1 MLSPLLIRA
10 LSLFALVMLT
20 GATSAHAVTTRADL
34 LKLPGAVPFTEAR
47 VREWQPLVAEF
58 GGVAFSEWERGL
70 YEGAVGNH
78 EQARKWLLRVADKAS
93 APESQSLCLAYKL
106 ARGTQRENN
115 DDLFGEKKKSD
126 AAVEQVQSWYE
137 SAAAK
142 LAKKKKLSSDEKAAF
157 SAINALPD
165 GDEGEKL
172 ARQRIVICRNL
183 TTFPGSDKLFRAAA
197 AKGRSLPPYALNYL
211 GIGDEQAA
219 RFDQAAGWYFS
230 AAEAGFVPARTN
242 LVRLH
247 ERVTSPAVGDPHW
260 ESLLVDYARAANEG
274 DASAMILLA
283 DAMERGLSGVS
294 SVATAIELYK
304 KALDFGTSKPEINEG
319 MGYVFLAMYA
329 QERLTEHY
337 QAGRFKLASDD
348 ERKKYLSMG
357 FQLNEAFG
365 KKAGSVD
372 EKP

>member
-1 MLSPLLIRA
+1 MQSTLLIRT
-10 LSLFALVMLT
+10 LSLFTLVMLT
-20 GATSAHAVTTRADL
+20 SAISAHAETTRADL

-78 EQARKWLLRVADKAS
+78 EPAKKWLLRAAEKGS

-115 DDLFGEKKKSD
+115 DDLLGEKKKSD

-142 LAKKKKLSSDEKAAF
+142 LAKKKKLSLEEKAAF
-157 SAINALPD
+157 SAIDALPD
-165 GDEGEKL
+165 GDEGNQL
-172 ARQRIVICRNL
+172 ARRRIVICRNL
-183 TTFPGSDKLFRAAA
+183 TTTPSPDKLFRAAA

-211 GIGDEQAA
+211 GIGDEQAE
-219 RFDQAAGWYFS
+219 RFDQAADWYFR
-230 AAEAGFVPARTN
+230 AADAGFIPARTN
-242 LVRLH
+242 LIRLH
-247 ERVTSPAVGDPHW
+247 ERVTSPAVGDSHW

-283 DAMERGLSGVS
+283 DAMERGLSGVA
-294 SVATAIELYK
+294 SVAAAIELYK

-337 QAGRFKLASDD
+337 QAGRFKLANDD
-348 ERKKYLSMG
+348 KRKKYLSMG
-357 FQLNEAFG
+357 FLLNEAFG
-365 KKAGSVD
+365 KKAGGVD

>member
-1 MLSPLLIRA
+1 MQSTLLIRT
-10 LSLFALVMLT
+10 LSLFILVMLT
-20 GATSAHAVTTRADL
+20 SAISAHAETTRADL
-34 LKLPGAVPFTEAR
+34 LKLPGAVPFTEER

-58 GGVAFSEWERGL
+58 GGVAFSDWERGL

-78 EQARKWLLRVADKAS
+78 EHARKWLLRAAEKGRV
-93 APESQSLCLAYKL
+93 PESQSLCLAYKL

-115 DDLFGEKKKSD
+115 DDLLGEKKKSD
-126 AAVEQVQSWYE
+126 AAVAQVQTWYE

-142 LAKKKKLSSDEKAAF
+142 RTKKKKLSLEEKAAF

-172 ARQRIVICRNL
+172 ARKRIVICRNL
-183 TTFPGSDKLFRAAA
+183 TTAPSPDKLFRAAA
-197 AKGRSLPPYALNYL
+197 KKGQSLPAYALNYL
-211 GIGDEQAA
+211 GIGDEQAE
-219 RFDQAAGWYFS
+219 RFDQAADWYFR
-230 AAEAGFVPARTN
+230 AAEAGFILARTN
-242 LVRLH
+242 LIRLH
-247 ERVTSPAVGDPHW
+247 ERVTSPTDLHW

-294 SVATAIELYK
+294 SVAAAIELYK
-304 KALDFGTSKPEINEG
+304 KALDFGTTKPEINEG

-357 FQLNEAFG
+357 FLFNEAFG
-365 KKAGSVD
+365 KKTDSVD
-372 EKP
+372 GKP

>member
-1 MLSPLLIRA
+1 MQSTLLIRT

-20 GATSAHAVTTRADL
+20 SAISAHAETTRADL

-58 GGVAFSEWERGL
+58 GSKVFSEWERGL
-70 YEGAVGNH
+70 YEGAIGNH
-78 EQARKWLLRVADKAS
+78 EQARKWLLKAADKAS
-93 APESQSLCLAYKL
+93 APESLSLCLAYKL
-106 ARGTQRENN
+106 ARGTQRENP

-126 AAVEQVQSWYE
+126 AAVEQVQTWYE
-137 SAAAK
+137 NA
-142 LAKKKKLSSDEKAAF
+142 LAKRAKRKKLSLEEKAAF
-157 SAINALPD
+157 SAIDALPD

-172 ARQRIVICRNL
+172 ARQRIVVCRNL
-183 TTFPGSDKLFRAAA
+183 TTFPSPDKLFRAAA
-197 AKGRSLPPYALNYL
+197 EKGRSLPPYALNYL

-219 RFDQAAGWYFS
+219 RFDQAADWYFR
-230 AAEAGFVPARTN
+230 AAEAGFIPARTN

-294 SVATAIELYK
+294 SAAAAIELYK

-337 QAGRFKLASDD
+337 QAGRFKLANND

-357 FQLNEAFG
+357 FLLNEAFG
-365 KKAGSVD
+365 KKAGGVD